1 MKSSRSS
8 GAYREVGKRDRDQ
21 RKSLLEESRRCHYNE
36 KRLFARKESAI
47 ETKPS
52 DLSRLK
58 IDWKQ
63 PGAGLPSRR
72 RRKGLWIVL
81 LLIVAIAA
89 VIGLR
94 AFSGAA
100 KTVEVATVSSIDP
113 SQSVPFLNASG
124 YVVAQRR
131 AAVASKGTGR
141 LVELRVREG
150 DHVKKG
156 EIIGR
161 LESADVE
168 AALARA
174 EANLNVA
181 RSADD
186 QAKAELDNA
195 ASNYERKKSL
205 LEAGLVPQADF
216 DTAEA
221 RYRSDKA
228 ALASAEAGVKAG
240 EAAVR
245 AAGVDVENTYI
256 RAPFDGTVLTKNAE
270 VGEVVAPFGSS
281 VQAKAAV
288 VTIADMS
295 SLQVEADVSESNI
308 EKVRVGQRA
317 EIALDAYP
325 ETKYEGIVDT
335 IVPTADRAKATVL
348 TKIRF
353 LRRDDRV
360 LPEMSAKVAF
370 LSEPRAD
377 QGGKPMI
384 TVQPGAIVTRKDR
397 KVAFR
402 LREDR
407 VEMVPVE
414 VGDAIGGQVEVKGGL
429 APGDRVVLNPP
440 ENLAAGDRV
449 QVQSS

>member
-1 MKSSRSS
+1 M
-8 GAYREVGKRDRDQ
+8 GV
-21 RKSLLEESRRCHYNE
+21 
-36 KRLFARKESAI
+36 
-47 ETKPS
+47 
-52 DLSRLK
+52 
-58 IDWKQ
+58 
-63 PGAGLPSRR
+63 
-72 RRKGLWIVL
+72 
-81 LLIVAIAA
+81 

-100 KTVEVATVSSIDP
+100 KSVEVATVSSLDP

-150 DHVKKG
+150 DLVKKG
-156 EIIGR
+156 ELIGR
-161 LESADVE
+161 LESDDME

-174 EANLNVA
+174 RANLNVA

-186 QAKAELDNA
+186 QAKAALDNA
-195 ASNYERKKSL
+195 TSNYERKKSL
-205 LEAGLVPQADF
+205 LEEGLVPRADF
-216 DTAEA
+216 DAA
-221 RYRSDKA
+221 KAQYRGAKA
-228 ALASAEAGVKAG
+228 ALASAAAGVKAA

-245 AAGVDVENTYI
+245 SAEVEVENTVI

-281 VQAKAAV
+281 TQVKAAV
-288 VTIADMS
+288 VTMADMS

-308 EKVRVGQRA
+308 EKVRVGQAA

-325 ETKYEGIVDT
+325 ETKYEGVVQT
-335 IVPTADRAKATVL
+335 VVPTADRAKATVL

-353 LRRDDRV
+353 LNLDDRV

-370 LSEPRAD
+370 LSEPKAD
-377 QGGKPMI
+377 QGGAPI
-384 TVQPGAIVTRKDR
+384 VTVNPGAIVTREDQ

-402 LREDR
+402 IRDEH

-414 VGDAIGGQVEVKGGL
+414 TGGSLGSQVEVKQGL
-429 APGDRVVLNPP
+429 KPGDRVVLNPS

-449 QVQSS
+449 QVQ

>member
-1 MKSSRSS
+1 M
-8 GAYREVGKRDRDQ
+8 
-21 RKSLLEESRRCHYNE
+21 
-36 KRLFARKESAI
+36 
-47 ETKPS
+47 
-52 DLSRLK
+52 
-58 IDWKQ
+58 
-63 PGAGLPSRR
+63 
-72 RRKGLWIVL
+72 
-81 LLIVAIAA
+81 VAVAMI
-89 VIGLR
+89 IGLR
-94 AFSGAA
+94 AFSNRA
-100 KTVEVATVSSIDP
+100 KTVEVATVSSLAP
-113 SQSVPFLNASG
+113 SQSVPFLNSSG

-150 DHVKKG
+150 DQVKKG

-174 EANLNVA
+174 KANLNVA
-181 RSADD
+181 RSAND
-186 QAKAELDNA
+186 QAKAEMDDA
-195 ASNYERKKSL
+195 ASNYDRKKSL
-205 LEAGLVPQADF
+205 REEGLVPQADF
-216 DTAEA
+216 DVAQA
-221 RYRSDKA
+221 RFRRAQA
-228 ALASAEAGVKAG
+228 AIASAQAGVRAA

-245 AAGVDVENTYI
+245 AAEVDVENTFI

-308 EKVRVGQRA
+308 EKIHLNQRA
-317 EIALDAYP
+317 DIALDAYP
-325 ETKYEGIVDT
+325 ETKYEGVVQT
-335 IVPTADRAKATVL
+335 IVPTADRTKATVL

-353 LRRDDRV
+353 LNRDDRV

-370 LSEPRAD
+370 LSEPQSD
-377 QGGKPMI
+377 QGAKPKI

-402 LREDR
+402 VKEDR

-414 VGDAIGGQVEVKGGL
+414 AGDPIGSQVEVKRGL
-429 APGDRVVLNPP
+429 TPGDRVVVNPP
-440 ENLAAGDRV
+440 EDLAAGDRV
-449 QVQSS
+449 RIEGNVNR

>member
-1 MKSSRSS
+1 M
-8 GAYREVGKRDRDQ
+8 
-21 RKSLLEESRRCHYNE
+21 
-36 KRLFARKESAI
+36 
-47 ETKPS
+47 
-52 DLSRLK
+52 
-58 IDWKQ
+58 
-63 PGAGLPSRR
+63 
-72 RRKGLWIVL
+72 
-81 LLIVAIAA
+81 AA
-89 VIGLR
+89 VIGVR

-100 KTVEVATVSSIDP
+100 KVVEGVTVSSIGP

-150 DHVKKG
+150 DPVKKG
-156 EIIGR
+156 EMIGR

-174 EANLNVA
+174 RANLNVA
-181 RSADD
+181 QSAND
-186 QAKAELDNA
+186 QAKAELDDA
-195 ASNYERKKSL
+195 TSNFERRKSL
-205 LEAGLVPQADF
+205 QEAGLVPQADF
-216 DTAEA
+216 EIAQA
-221 RYRSDKA
+221 RFRRAKA
-228 ALASAEAGVKAG
+228 SLASGEAGVKAA

-245 AAGVDVENTYI
+245 SAEVDVENTFI

-281 VQAKAAV
+281 TQVKAAV
-288 VTIADMS
+288 VTIADMA

-308 EKVRVGQRA
+308 EKIHLNQRA

-325 ETKYEGIVDT
+325 ETKYEGVVQT

-353 LRRDDRV
+353 VHRDNRV

-370 LSEPRAD
+370 LSEPQAD
-377 QGGKPMI
+377 QGAKPRV

-402 LREDR
+402 IQGDR
-407 VEMVPVE
+407 VEEIPVE
-414 VGDAIGGQVEVKGGL
+414 TGDPIGSQVEVKRGL
-429 APGDRVVLNPP
+429 APGDRVVLNPS
-440 ENLAAGDRV
+440 ENLAPGDRV
-449 QVQSS
+449 QVQQ

>member
-1 MKSSRSS
+1 M
-8 GAYREVGKRDRDQ
+8 
-21 RKSLLEESRRCHYNE
+21 
-36 KRLFARKESAI
+36 
-47 ETKPS
+47 
-52 DLSRLK
+52 
-58 IDWKQ
+58 
-63 PGAGLPSRR
+63 
-72 RRKGLWIVL
+72 
-81 LLIVAIAA
+81 
-89 VIGLR
+89 IGLR

-100 KTVEVATVSSIDP
+100 KRVEVATVSALAP

-150 DHVKKG
+150 DQVKKG
-156 EIIGR
+156 EILGR

-174 EANLNVA
+174 RANLNVA

-186 QAKAELDNA
+186 QAEAELDNA
-195 ASNYERKKSL
+195 TSNYERRKSL
-205 LEAGLVPQADF
+205 LAEGLVPQADF
-216 DTAEA
+216 DAAQA
-221 RYRSDKA
+221 RYRGAKA
-228 ALASAEAGVKAG
+228 ALASAQSGVRAA

-245 AAGVDVENTYI
+245 AAEVEVENTVI

-281 VQAKAAV
+281 TQAKAAV
-288 VTIADMS
+288 VTIADMA

-308 EKVRVGQRA
+308 EKIRVGRRA
-317 EIALDAYP
+317 EISLDAYP
-325 ETKYEGIVDT
+325 ETKYEGVVQT

-353 LRRDDRV
+353 LNRDDRV
-360 LPEMSAKVAF
+360 LPELSAKVAF
-370 LSEPRAD
+370 LSDPETD
-377 QGGKPMI
+377 QGGAPK
-384 TVQPGAIVTRKDR
+384 VVVHPGAIVTREDK

-407 VEMVPVE
+407 VEKVPVE
-414 VGDAIGGQVEVKGGL
+414 TGGPLGSQVEIKKGL
-429 APGDRVVLNPP
+429 NPGDRVVLNPP
-440 ENLAAGDRV
+440 ENMVSGDRV
-449 QVQSS
+449 QIGDNVNR